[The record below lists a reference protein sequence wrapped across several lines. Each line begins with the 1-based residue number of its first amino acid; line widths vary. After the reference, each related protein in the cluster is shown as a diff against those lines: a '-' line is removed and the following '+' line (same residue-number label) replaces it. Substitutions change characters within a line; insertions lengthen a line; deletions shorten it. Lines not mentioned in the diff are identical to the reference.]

1 MAAVRAGLAAAIG
14 RPIAAVEQR
23 TAASLAY
30 QGLASR
36 LLSPQVAAV
45 LCHGVLAPA
54 AALRWYAADG
64 RLRLALGEGAGA
76 AAAGDRPR
84 AEEAA
89 DLVAE
94 HVVGAVLTPLADAVR
109 AHARLAPRLLYGNAA
124 SALAGAAA
132 TLAEARPEHAADA
145 YALARLLLGRPPLRG
160 LGGFAHAAPGPG
172 AFTRTTC
179 CLYYRAAAGAVC
191 GDCPIAARGA
201 RRAAHGVRSRGSRPT
216 PPRWG

>member
-1 MAAVRAGLAAAIG
+1 MRAGLAAANG

-45 LCHGVLAPA
+45 LCHGVIAPA
-54 AALRWYAADG
+54 AALRWYVAEG

-76 AAAGDRPR
+76 AAAEDRPP
-84 AEEAA
+84 AEAAA

-94 HVVGAVLTPLADAVR
+94 HVVGAVLTPLACAVR
-109 AHARLAPRLLYGNAA
+109 AHTGLAPRLLYGNAA

-132 TLAEARPEHAADA
+132 TVAAARPEHAAGA
-145 YALARLLLGRPPLRG
+145 YALARRVLERPPLRG
-160 LGGFAHAAPGPG
+160 LGGFAPAAPGPG
-172 AFTRTTC
+172 PAVFARTTC
-179 CLYYRAAAGAVC
+179 CLYYRAAGGAVC
-191 GDCPIAARGA
+191 GDCPIAARA
-201 RRAAHGVRSRGSRPT
+201 RRS
-216 PPRWG
+216 